1 MASASTTIILTVMST
16 RASLRFIDEHANVV
30 YVYRGHDGF
39 PEIVEPD
46 IDRVLS
52 IASGRWSCSEV
63 SLLVTLFLAVTYSGW
78 QKQRFPD
85 YELTTSIHGDEEYFY
100 TVRWD
105 TAKQSWVREETHN

>member
-1 MASASTTIILTVMST
+1 MASASTTVILRVMST
-16 RASLRFIDEHANVV
+16 RASIRFIDEHANAV
-30 YVYRGHDGF
+30 YIYRGHDGF

-63 SLLVTLFLAVTYSGW
+63 SLLVTLFFAVTYSDW
-78 QKQRFPD
+78 QKQRLPD

>member
-1 MASASTTIILTVMST
+1 MASASTTVILRVMST
-16 RASLRFIDEHANVV
+16 RASIRFIDEYADVV

-52 IASGRWSCSEV
+52 IAQGRWSCSEV

-78 QKQRFPD
+78 PKQRLPD

>member
-1 MASASTTIILTVMST
+1 MES
-16 RASLRFIDEHANVV
+16 
-30 YVYRGHDGF
+30 
-39 PEIVEPD
+39 D

-78 QKQRFPD
+78 QKQRLPD

-105 TAKQSWVREETHN
+105 TAKQAWVREETRN

>member
-1 MASASTTIILTVMST
+1 MASAPTTVVLIVMST
-16 RASLRFIDEHANVV
+16 RASIRFIDEYADVV

-39 PEIVEPD
+39 PEIVESD

-63 SLLVTLFLAVTYSGW
+63 YLLVTLFLAVTYSGW
-78 QKQRFPD
+78 QKKRLPD

-105 TAKQSWVREETHN
+105 TAKQAWVREETRN

>member
-1 MASASTTIILTVMST
+1 MASAPTSVILIVMST
-16 RASLRFIDEHANVV
+16 RASIIFIDEYANVV

-78 QKQRFPD
+78 QKQRLPD

-105 TAKQSWVREETHN
+105 TAKQAWTREETRN

>member
-1 MASASTTIILTVMST
+1 MST
-16 RASLRFIDEHANVV
+16 RASIRFIDEYADVV

-52 IASGRWSCSEV
+52 IAQGRWSCSEV

-78 QKQRFPD
+78 QKQRLPD
-85 YELTTSIHGDEEYFY
+85 YELTASIHGDEEYFY

-105 TAKQSWVREETHN
+105 TAKQAWVREETHN

>member
-1 MASASTTIILTVMST
+1 MASASTTVVLIVMST
-16 RASLRFIDEHANVV
+16 RASIRFIDEYADVV

-46 IDRVLS
+46 IDHVLS
-52 IASGRWSCSEV
+52 IAQGRWSGSEV

-78 QKQRFPD
+78 QNQRLPD

-105 TAKQSWVREETHN
+105 TVKQAWVREETYN

>member
-1 MASASTTIILTVMST
+1 MASASTTVVLIVMST
-16 RASLRFIDEHANVV
+16 RASIRFIDEYADVV

-46 IDRVLS
+46 IDHVLS
-52 IASGRWSCSEV
+52 IAQGRWSGSEV

-78 QKQRFPD
+78 QKQRLPD

-105 TAKQSWVREETHN
+105 TAKQAWVREETHN

>member
-1 MASASTTIILTVMST
+1 MST
-16 RASLRFIDEHANVV
+16 RASLRFIDEYANVV

-52 IASGRWSCSEV
+52 IAQGRWSGSEV
-63 SLLVTLFLAVTYSGW
+63 SLLVTLFLAVTYTGW
-78 QKQRFPD
+78 QKQRLPD

-100 TVRWD
+100 IVRWN
-105 TAKQSWVREETHN
+105 TAKQAWVREETHN

>member
-1 MASASTTIILTVMST
+1 MASVSTTVILICMST
-16 RASLRFIDEHANVV
+16 RASIRFIDEYNDVV

-52 IASGRWSCSEV
+52 IAQGRWSCSEV

-78 QKQRFPD
+78 QKQRLPD

-105 TAKQSWVREETHN
+105 TAKQSWVREETRN

>member
-1 MASASTTIILTVMST
+1 MASAPTTVILIVMST
-16 RASLRFIDEHANVV
+16 RASIRFIDEYANVV

-52 IASGRWSCSEV
+52 IAQGRWSCSEV

-78 QKQRFPD
+78 QKQRLPD

-105 TAKQSWVREETHN
+105 TAKQAWVREETHN

>member
-1 MASASTTIILTVMST
+1 MST
-16 RASLRFIDEHANVV
+16 RASIRFIDEYADVV

-52 IASGRWSCSEV
+52 IAQGRWSGSEI

-78 QKQRFPD
+78 QEQRLPD

-100 TVRWD
+100 NVRWD
-105 TAKQSWVREETHN
+105 TAKQAWVREETHN